1 MTDLTICPREDCTA
15 TERHWHTHTGFLAA
29 TGLVAGRP
37 QADLTER
44 HWPLA
49 FEAYTLANFFGV
61 PVEAIAAP
69 NYKEETTMK
78 RSEALATALAAALAE
93 EARIEERYGS
103 DQEDGAVVTFRVQFA
118 ARGVWYEYA
127 AIRVKG
133 AWFTTGPRSPKAYT
147 WEELTGWLDGAHRVS
162 KIKTL
167 RKGRKS
173 KKET

>member
-1 MTDLTICPREDCTA
+1 MSDLTTCPRENCTA
-15 TERHWHTHTGFLAA
+15 TYRHWHIHTGFLAA

-37 QADLTER
+37 QADLTEPVGP
-44 HWPLA
+44 PLA

-61 PVEAIAAP
+61 PVGAVAAP

-78 RSEALATALAAALAE
+78 KSEALATALAAALAE
-93 EARIEERYGS
+93 EARIEEKYGT
-103 DQEDGAVVTFRVQFA
+103 DHEDGTVIAFRVQFMA
-118 ARGVWYEYA
+118 GGIWYEYA
-127 AIRVKG
+127 AIRVSG
-133 AWFTTGPRSPKAYT
+133 AWCTTRSPKAYT

>member
-1 MTDLTICPREDCTA
+1 MT
-15 TERHWHTHTGFLAA
+15 
-29 TGLVAGRP
+29 
-37 QADLTER
+37 
-44 HWPLA
+44 LA
-49 FEAYTLANFFGV
+49 FDAYTLANFFGV

-78 RSEALATALAAALAE
+78 KSEALATALAAALAE
-93 EARIEERYGS
+93 EARIEEQYGS
-103 DQEDGAVVTFRVQFA
+103 DQEDGAVVAFRVQFA

-133 AWFTTGPRSPKAYT
+133 VWFTTGPRSPKAYT
-147 WEELTGWLDGAHRVS
+147 WEELTGLLDGAHRVS